1 MILIADLG
9 ATNARFCVTKDSSS
23 FFCEAN
29 YKISNFNS
37 LESLCL
43 QYMSDHKLE
52 DLDKAIIGVAA
63 PILGDKVI
71 FVNVNLEFSISQIR
85 RKLFSAGLLVVNDL
99 ELQGYA
105 ISSLKASDLSYIGKP
120 KLSDGVKILI
130 APGTGLG
137 LAGIVNG
144 NVVATEAGHINISDK
159 TSRPDLK
166 KIMDRFML
174 DFKRVPT
181 YEDFL
186 SGKGIT
192 YFYSSLTENA
202 DNALLSSEDILSNR
216 TDTYCLQVINLL
228 NYLLSSYLRYMALVW
243 GANGGVLLSGSI
255 VNSLLLEED
264 YQEFRKTFEDS
275 ETMGDF
281 MQSTPLAIVNIENIG
296 FVGGLELS
304 KKLLVS

>member
-71 FVNVNLEFSISQIR
+71 FVNVNFEFSISQTR

-105 ISSLKASDLSYIGKP
+105 ISSLKTSDLTYIGEP
-120 KLSDGVKILI
+120 KLYDGAKILI

-159 TSRPDLK
+159 ISRPDLK
-166 KIMDRFML
+166 KIMDRFMS

-202 DNALLSSEDILSNR
+202 DNALSSEDILSNR

>member
-105 ISSLKASDLSYIGKP
+105 ISSLKTSDLSYIGEP
-120 KLSDGVKILI
+120 KLSDGAKILI

-159 TSRPDLK
+159 ISRPDLK
-166 KIMDRFML
+166 KIMDRFMS

-202 DNALLSSEDILSNR
+202 DNALSSEDILSNR

>member
-1 MILIADLG
+1 MILLADLG
-9 ATNARFCVTKDSSS
+9 ATNARFCVTRDSLS
-23 FFCEAN
+23 FCCEEN
-29 YKISNFNS
+29 YKISDFDS

-43 QYMSDHKLE
+43 QYISDHNLE

-71 FVNVNLEFSISQIR
+71 FVNTNLEFSISQIR
-85 RKLFSAGLLVVNDL
+85 RNLFSAGLLVVNDL
-99 ELQGYA
+99 ELQAYA
-105 ISSLKASDLSYIGKP
+105 ILSLKTSYLSYIGKQ
-120 KLSDGVKILI
+120 KLSDGPKILV

-144 NVVATEAGHINISDK
+144 NVISTEAGHINISNNIL
-159 TSRPDLK
+159 RPDLK
-166 KIMDRFML
+166 IIMDSFIL

-202 DNALLSSEDILSNR
+202 DNALSSEDILSNR

>member
-105 ISSLKASDLSYIGKP
+105 ISSLKTSDLSYIGEP
-120 KLSDGVKILI
+120 KLSDGAKILI

-159 TSRPDLK
+159 ISRPDLK
-166 KIMDRFML
+166 KIMDRFMS

-186 SGKGIT
+186 SGKGVT
-192 YFYSSLTENA
+192 YFHSSLTENA
-202 DNALLSSEDILSNR
+202 NNELSSEDILSNR

>member
-29 YKISNFNS
+29 YKISDFNS

-71 FVNVNLEFSISQIR
+71 FVNINLEFSISQIR
-85 RKLFSAGLLVVNDL
+85 RKLFSSGLLVVNDL

-105 ISSLKASDLSYIGKP
+105 ISSLKTSDLSYIGEP
-120 KLSDGVKILI
+120 KLSDGAKILI

-137 LAGIVNG
+137 LAGIVDG

-159 TSRPDLK
+159 ISRTDLK
-166 KIMDRFML
+166 KIMDRFMS

-192 YFYSSLTENA
+192 YFYSSLTENT
-202 DNALLSSEDILSNR
+202 DNALSSEDILSNR

-281 MQSTPLAIVNIENIG
+281 MQSIPLAIVNIENIG

>member
-29 YKISNFNS
+29 YKISDFNS

-71 FVNVNLEFSISQIR
+71 FVNINLEFSVSQIR

-105 ISSLKASDLSYIGKP
+105 ISSLKTSDLSYIGEP
-120 KLSDGVKILI
+120 KLSDGAKILV

-144 NVVATEAGHINISDK
+144 DVVATEAGHINISDK
-159 TSRPDLK
+159 ISRPDLK
-166 KIMDRFML
+166 KIMDRFMS

-202 DNALLSSEDILSNR
+202 DSVMSSEDILSNR

>member
-9 ATNARFCVTKDSSS
+9 ATNARFCVTEDSSS

-29 YKISNFNS
+29 YKISDFNS

-71 FVNVNLEFSISQIR
+71 FVNINLEFSVSQIR

-105 ISSLKASDLSYIGKP
+105 ISSLKTSDLSYIGEP
-120 KLSDGVKILI
+120 KLSDGAKILV

-159 TSRPDLK
+159 ISRPDLK
-166 KIMDRFML
+166 KIMDRFMS

-202 DNALLSSEDILSNR
+202 DSVMSSEDILSNR

>member
-71 FVNVNLEFSISQIR
+71 FVNINLEFSISQIR
-85 RKLFSAGLLVVNDL
+85 RKLFSSGLLVVNDL

-105 ISSLKASDLSYIGKP
+105 ISSLKTSDLSYIGEP
-120 KLSDGVKILI
+120 KLSDGAKILI

-159 TSRPDLK
+159 ISRPDLK
-166 KIMDRFML
+166 KIMDRFMS

-202 DNALLSSEDILSNR
+202 DNALSSEDILSNR